1 MYPKINLFG
10 MSFDSAMLFMI
21 LGIFAMIVVNL
32 FRANK
37 FGISKLKSVAISITN
52 NVGAFAGAKILF
64 LLENLDSLQ
73 SNISFGGFSFYGT
86 VFMLPVFMLI
96 TYSFYGMDKKQ
107 FLNFSTPSVLMEL
120 AFYRTGC
127 LLAGCCC
134 GIPAEWGFAMAHSPE
149 ILRVPV
155 QLIEIILDL
164 GIFATLLYVERKAFF
179 KENGLLY
186 PLFMICYGVIRFVVE
201 FFRVRD
207 VLLWGMSESHFLS
220 LLAIAIG
227 VVWIVLAVKKH
238 NKKASA

>member
-1 MYPKINLFG
+1 MGSGNF
-10 MSFDSAMLFMI
+10 FMI
-21 LGIFAMIVVNL
+21 LGIFSMIVVNL
-32 FRANK
+32 FRAKK
-37 FGISKLKSVAISITN
+37 FNISKLKSVAISLTN

-64 LLENLDSLQ
+64 LLENIKSLSQ
-73 SNISFGGFSFYGT
+73 GISFGGFSFYGT
-86 VFMLPVFMLI
+86 VFMLPLFMLV
-96 TYSFYGMDKKQ
+96 TYNMYGIEKKE

-134 GIPAEWGFAMAHSPE
+134 GVEAGWGIAMAHSPE
-149 ILRVPV
+149 VLRVPV

-186 PLFMICYGVIRFVVE
+186 PIFMVSYGLIRFVIE

-207 VLLWGMSESHFLS
+207 VWVWGMSEAHFLS

-238 NKKASA
+238 NKKANG